1 MPPPGRHTLSG
12 ATAHCLLDGSA
23 DGPFPLPQLLAA
35 ATAPATAAELQG
47 EEAARAAFRS
57 SVHATPVPLRG
68 SRRARART
76 ATTIVVAKVIAAVAL
91 TAGGAGGIA
100 VATNSYSAH
109 LQQNPA
115 VIGTDTATVRDVSPS
130 MTTTSTT
137 VASTQAPG
145 GAARSDSSTHRGE
158 EAGDG
163 AVPSPN
169 PTTGRC
175 AALCTTTP
183 ADGAVTPSGQPEQ
196 PAGNKSGKKNTS
208 NGNNSAEETKTNNR
222 KRPDKGD
229 SEDTTN
235 PGQSKKKDSSN
246 DKNSS
251 AGKQTGTEKGQANK
265 KTNAGTTPAA

>member
-1 MPPPGRHTLSG
+1 MPPPGRRTLSG

-47 EEAARAAFRS
+47 EETARAAFRS
-57 SVHATPVPLRG
+57 SVHVTPVPLDG

-100 VATNSYSAH
+100 VATNSYSTH

-115 VIGTDTATVRDVSPS
+115 VRGTDTATVRDVSPPV
-130 MTTTSTT
+130 TTTSTT
-137 VASTQAPG
+137 VASTQAPD
-145 GAARSDSSTHRGE
+145 GAAGSGSSTNRGE

-163 AVPSPN
+163 TVASPK
-169 PTTGRC
+169 PTGRC
-175 AALCTTTP
+175 ASLCTTTP
-183 ADGAVTPSGQPEQ
+183 ADGAARPSGQPEQ
-196 PAGNKSGKKNTS
+196 AAGNKSGKKNTS
-208 NGNNSAEETKTNNR
+208 NGNNSAEETKANNG
-222 KRPDKGD
+222 KKPDKGD
-229 SEDTTN
+229 SEETTD

-246 DKNSS
+246 GKNSS
-251 AGKQTGTEKGQANK
+251 DSTQTGAEKGQAK
-265 KTNAGTTPAA
+265 KKKNAGTTPAA